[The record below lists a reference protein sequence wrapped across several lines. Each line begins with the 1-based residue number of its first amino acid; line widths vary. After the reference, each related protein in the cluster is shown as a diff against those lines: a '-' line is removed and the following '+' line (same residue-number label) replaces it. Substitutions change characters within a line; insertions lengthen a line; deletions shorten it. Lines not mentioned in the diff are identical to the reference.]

1 MKLGTT
7 TLILGIALTAVAGL
21 FGAASFGLID
31 TNDSTKASTTTT
43 GLITGHVTTT
53 HTDAAGNILGY
64 RQSDNLIV
72 NGGENCALKLLFAAT
87 GGDASGNSVCTGP
100 NDAGYR
106 WIAIGNTTNSFTAG
120 VTPGAPLP
128 TDYKL
133 GNPHN
138 STSYGLENGLARKYG
153 VVSPTGWTN
162 STSSTNANAASVV
175 MSATFTNLNAGAR
188 IVNESGLFNATDG
201 FTNSDGMF
209 AKQVFSG
216 ISLNPND
223 SLTVQWTIN
232 VGGTSTFGTGGS

>member
-7 TLILGIALTAVAGL
+7 TLILGVALTAVAGL

-31 TNDSTKASTTTT
+31 TNDSTKASTATT
-43 GLITGHVTTT
+43 GLITGHVTTI
-53 HTDAAGNILGY
+53 HTDSAGNIVGY

-72 NGGENCALKLLFAAT
+72 NGGENCALKQLFAASPST
-87 GGDASGNSVCTGP
+87 VATANVCTGII
-100 NDAGYR
+100 NNGFR
-106 WIAIGNTTNSFTAG
+106 WIAIGNTTDSFTAG
-120 VTPGAPLP
+120 VTPGSPLS
-128 TDYKL
+128 TDTKL

-138 STSYGLENGLARKYG
+138 STAYGLENGLARKYG

-162 STSSTNANAASVV
+162 STTATSTNAASVV

-201 FTNSDGMF
+201 QHQTDAMF

-232 VGGTSTFGTGGS
+232 VGGTGTIN